1 VYKRLVILSVIVLV
15 ALVSLTCLGYHAV
28 AKWAQGLEGARLGEF
43 AEVAGQIRQ
52 DVRRKLDEFIQ
63 IEQERPYTDY
73 LYYYVPDSVVS
84 NEQPMPRLRSP
95 LADQMANSFAYGY
108 FQIAPDDEI
117 VTPYYQSGQTEQASS
132 TELAREVQQH
142 LLNVQQNVLPIV
154 DARRETLARA
164 SSLPAVLQ
172 EGETGQNWYLDGSD
186 KERSSSAQQL
196 KGAPS
201 RRKAYAIESLQQQA
215 QESRIVT
222 QGRSIAASNWA
233 VSPQD
238 QQSAAPLITGAKQQT
253 AIADDGVLK
262 SEPQQERLRRG
273 RQQPSL
279 TPTESVP
286 SPTEPQAQIAV
297 APVEEET
304 VSDSEDSDV
313 VQIRIEPFA
322 PVVVPDKRSQHAVFG
337 GQVFLLRHV
346 QIEDRHLL
354 QGFQLDERQLVREV
368 EESAARL
375 MREAMA
381 FELPQIDRAE
391 KEPDRAS
398 EAIAYTAI
406 LDFGFGDLLLN
417 LREIDPGWITKRIGE
432 LQHLYLGIVA
442 VVGVAVV
449 LALASL
455 WRTTRAQLALA
466 QKKDEFISAVSHE
479 LRTPLTSI
487 RMYIEMLEN
496 NWLTSK
502 EKAGE
507 YYRNMRQESERLT
520 RLIEN
525 VLDFSRLQRG
535 GKRYDFRVGD
545 VNTCIAE
552 VVAMM
557 GPYAAEHGFSM
568 KTDLG
573 QLGPISFDRDALA
586 QIVVNLLD
594 NAVKY
599 ARSAEDKT
607 ITVRTRDS
615 EGFAIIEVEDHG
627 PGIPH
632 RQRKRVFEQFYR
644 CSPEDT
650 GPGSQATGT
659 GLGLALVSRFAEAHD
674 GFVEILSAH
683 PQGAI
688 FRVGLTTATS

>member
-1 VYKRLVILSVIVLV
+1 MYKRLVILSVIVLA

-43 AEVAGQIRQ
+43 AEVAEQVRQ

-63 IEQERPYTDY
+63 IEQGRPYTDY

-84 NEQPMPRLRSP
+84 DEQPMPRLRSP
-95 LADQMANSFAYGY
+95 LADQFTNSFAYGY

-117 VTPYYQSGQTEQASS
+117 VTPYFQSGQAEQASS

-142 LLNVQQNVLPIV
+142 LLNVQQNVLPVV
-154 DARRETLARA
+154 DAGREALARA
-164 SSLPAVLQ
+164 SSLPEVLE
-172 EGETGQNWYLDGSD
+172 EGGTDQNWYLDTAD
-186 KERSSSAQQL
+186 KDRSRPAQQV
-196 KGAPS
+196 KGAPA

-215 QESRIVT
+215 RELRIVT
-222 QGRSIAASNWA
+222 QERSIAASNRA
-233 VSPQD
+233 VSPQA
-238 QQSAAPLITGAKQQT
+238 QQSVAPLATGVEPQT
-253 AIADDGVLK
+253 APADDEVLK
-262 SEPQQERLRRG
+262 PEPQQERP
-273 RQQPSL
+273 RQPHSQRTL
-279 TPTESVP
+279 TRADSGQLATEQ
-286 SPTEPQAQIAV
+286 QAQIAV

-313 VQIRIEPFA
+313 VQIRIEPFV

-346 QIEDRHLL
+346 QIEDRDFL
-354 QGFQLDERQLVREV
+354 QGFQLDETQLVQAV

-375 MREAMA
+375 MREGMA
-381 FELPQIDRAE
+381 FELPRVDLAG
-391 KEPDRAS
+391 KGPDQAS

-417 LREIDPGWITKRIGE
+417 LREIDPRWITKRIGE
-432 LQHLYLGIVA
+432 LQHLYLGIV
-442 VVGVAVV
+442 VVVAVAV
-449 LALASL
+449 ILALASL

-502 EKAGE
+502 EKVGE

-552 VVAMM
+552 VATMM
-557 GPYAAEHGFSM
+557 GPYAAEQGFSIE
-568 KTDLG
+568 TDLG
-573 QLGPISFDRDALA
+573 PLGPIRFDRDALA

-607 ITVRTRDS
+607 ITVRTRDAD
-615 EGFAIIEVEDHG
+615 GFALIEVEDHG
-627 PGIPH
+627 PGVPH
-632 RQRKRVFEQFYR
+632 RPRRRVFEQFYR
-644 CSPEDT
+644 GASESAE
-650 GPGSQATGT
+650 PGSQVTGT

-674 GFVEILSAH
+674 GFVEIRSAQ

-688 FRVGLTTATS
+688 FRVGLTTATP